1 MTIKQVILVIS
12 ALVAA
17 SDSYAMAINNRYLP
31 WYTQPFGRTLDIR
44 SHVHGELFFMT
55 ADKAFA
61 PSDETKGIPEVWGKY
76 DQKLSSEVLLAMGIV
91 NPSILLAQWQS
102 QKTILWD
109 VDQKIES
116 QGFAFDGEWALTHGI
131 SFGGSCAFMR
141 VNCNQT
147 FSIPAVTR
155 RDMNLTSEQENQLDQ
170 QRRDMNKLI
179 GIMSTQWSSAGF
191 SDAEFYIR
199 WGNVWDYK
207 LKSRQV
213 DAGLKTGVYFPLGV
227 KRDQN
232 NSASIPFGSN
242 GLYGIFFAGDIAL
255 EIKEDWVLG
264 MALQL
269 SKHFSKIQLRRLPV
283 KKENPLF
290 GGTTGN
296 VNVDPGVTL
305 IWNPFLKIGDLR
317 DDWNV
322 HVGYTLSHHAG
333 DVWTD
338 KRTDKTIV
346 IDLND
351 IHKLSKWDA
360 EYLSLYV
367 SYDSSKVTKKDKI
380 QPILTINWDAPIRVF
395 SAENVS
401 KTHKIALGV
410 AFDF

>member
-1 MTIKQVILVIS
+1 MTIKQAILIIT
-12 ALVAA
+12 ALVAT
-17 SDSYAMAINNRYLP
+17 SESCAMAINNRYLP

-76 DQKLSSEVLLAMGIV
+76 DQKLASEVLLAMGIV
-91 NPSILLAQWQS
+91 NPSLLLAQWQA
-102 QKTILWD
+102 QKTVLWD

-116 QGFAFDGEWALTHGI
+116 QGFTFDGEWAVGHGI
-131 SFGGSCAFMR
+131 SIGGSTSLMR

-147 FSIPAVTR
+147 FSIPSVTR
-155 RDMNLTSEQENQLDQ
+155 RDMHLTTDQENQLDQ

-179 GIMSTQWSSAGF
+179 GITSTQWSATGM
-191 SDAEFYIR
+191 SDTVLYLR

-213 DAGLKTGVYFPLGV
+213 DAGIKTGFYFPSGI
-227 KRDQN
+227 KRNQN
-232 NSASIPFGSN
+232 NTASIPFGSN
-242 GLYGIFFAGDIAL
+242 GLYGFFFGGDIVL
-255 EIKEDWVLG
+255 EIKEDWNVG

-269 SKHFSKIQLRRLPV
+269 SSHFSKTQLRRLPV
-283 KKENPLF
+283 KKENYLF

-296 VNVDPGVTL
+296 VKVNPGVTL
-305 IWNPFLKIGDLR
+305 VWNPFLKIGDLR
-317 DDWNV
+317 DDWIV

-338 KRTDKTIV
+338 KRTDTTIA

-367 SYDSSKVTKKDKI
+367 SYDQSKVTKKDKI

-395 SAENVS
+395 TAENVS